1 MSGKPWDE
9 VHRFPGV
16 GAICYE
22 SDARFFAVR
31 RHFRRSCFRP
41 DRAVAAAQFLAVRH
55 VQTTARRPYSL
66 PRLFSR
72 RQDFGYRKQPALW
85 TRWGGAPTTQQ
96 LRHRTDNSNPVLLRR
111 YHDRLSLLR
120 PDLILPSAAEETRD
134 PAQADHVYAACVQFL
149 ISQTRDR
156 TQFPL
161 LFKENVNYGFRRNL
175 WGLKPFGITLAAA
188 CLIASIL
195 RAWLLRGSPADLS
208 GELLV
213 SIAVSF
219 TLLLFWTLWVTQKWV
234 RIPAEAYAARLL
246 ECCEQLE
253 PPETHKIG

>member
-1 MSGKPWDE
+1 MKDMANTLKFDSYTWKARVLPVFVVLLPVGLVASLW
-9 VHRFPGV
+9 FPNFVFVERLV
-16 GAICYE
+16 GAL
-22 SDARFFAVR
+22 
-31 RHFRRSCFRP
+31 
-41 DRAVAAAQFLAVRH
+41 AAPFGLAMLLSQIGR
-55 VQTTARRPYSL
+55 
-66 PRLFSR
+66 
-72 RQDFGYRKQPALW
+72 DFGYRKQPVLW
-85 TRWGGAPTTQQ
+85 TRWGGPPTTQQ
-96 LRHRTDNSNPVLLRR
+96 LRHRTENSNPVLLKR

-120 PDLILPSAAEETRD
+120 PDLSLPSTAEETHD

-175 WGLKPFGITLAAA
+175 WGLKPFGITLTSA

-195 RAWLLRGSPADLS
+195 HAWLLRGSAADLS

-213 SIAVSF
+213 SVAVSF
-219 TLLLFWTLWVTQKWV
+219 VLVLFWTLWVTQNWV

>member
-1 MSGKPWDE
+1 MANTLKFDSYTWKARVLPVFVVLLPVGLAASLW
-9 VHRFPGV
+9 FPNFVFVERLV
-16 GAICYE
+16 GAL
-22 SDARFFAVR
+22 
-31 RHFRRSCFRP
+31 
-41 DRAVAAAQFLAVRH
+41 AAPFGLAMLLSQIGR
-55 VQTTARRPYSL
+55 
-66 PRLFSR
+66 
-72 RQDFGYRKQPALW
+72 DFGYRKQSALW
-85 TRWGGAPTTQQ
+85 KHWGGAPTTQQ
-96 LRHRTDNSNPVLLRR
+96 LRHRSDNPNPVLLKR

-120 PDLILPSAAEETRD
+120 PDLSLPSAAEETRD
-134 PAQADHVYAACVQFL
+134 PAQADHVYSACVQFL
-149 ISQTRDR
+149 ISKTRDH

-188 CLIASIL
+188 CLIAAIL
-195 RAWLLRGSPADLS
+195 RAWLLVGSPADLS

-219 TLLLFWTLWVTQKWV
+219 VLVLFWTLWVTQKWV

-253 PPETHKIG
+253 LPETLKSDRVVE

>member
-1 MSGKPWDE
+1 MKDMPNNLKFDSYTWKARVLPVFVVLLPVGLAASLW
-9 VHRFPGV
+9 FPNFVFVERLV
-16 GAICYE
+16 GAL
-22 SDARFFAVR
+22 
-31 RHFRRSCFRP
+31 
-41 DRAVAAAQFLAVRH
+41 AAPFGLAMLLSQIGR
-55 VQTTARRPYSL
+55 
-66 PRLFSR
+66 
-72 RQDFGYRKQPALW
+72 DFGYRKQPALW

-96 LRHRTDNSNPVLLRR
+96 LRHRTDNSNPVLLKR

-120 PDLILPSAAEETRD
+120 PDLSLPSAAEEKRD
-134 PAQADHVYAACVQFL
+134 PTQADHIYAACVQFL
-149 ISQTRDR
+149 ISKTRDR

-161 LFKENVNYGFRRNL
+161 LYKENVNYGFRRNL

-188 CLIASIL
+188 GLIAAVL
-195 RAWLLRGSPADLS
+195 RAWLLRGSPTDLR

-219 TLLLFWTLWVTQKWV
+219 VLLLFWILWVTQKWV